1 MKKIILLFLLLVSF
15 IGQAQEVIIETH
27 GRADKVLL
35 KGLNNYISIAVEGIN
50 CNEYLVYSE
59 VVDVIQQDSCNYYK
73 IDIPM
78 DFKNRSVK
86 LFIKHKESNK
96 IIDSRMLRVREPKA
110 EVFLYP
116 NKKQSIRGNATLRI
130 HLNLD
135 NIDVKIQ
142 LRGYTMLLVRDDK
155 VLFCERGQGN
165 RIEGNIRNLLKQVEV
180 GDEIIIY
187 KLDAYVVGYGNIA
200 TGYIITRV
208 VE

>member
-1 MKKIILLFLLLVSF
+1 MKKFNLLVVLLISF
-15 IGQAQEVIIETH
+15 IGQAQEVIVETH

-35 KGLNNYISIAVEGIN
+35 KGLNNYVSIAVEGVN
-50 CNEYLVYSE
+50 NSEYLVYAE
-59 VVDVIQQDSCNYYK
+59 DVVIEKQEQSNLYK
-73 IDIPM
+73 VNVPID
-78 DFKNRSVK
+78 FENRSVT
-86 LFIKHKESNK
+86 LLIKHKVSNK
-96 IIDSRMLRVREPKA
+96 LIDSRMLRVKEPKA

-116 NKKQSIRGNATLRI
+116 NKKQNISGNSTLRI
-130 HLNLD
+130 HFNLD

-165 RIEGNIRNLLKQVEV
+165 RIEGKIRNLLKQVEI

-200 TGYIITRV
+200 TGHIITRV